1 MSTLFAGEDSIVAG
15 EDNIVVGE
23 GSLVG
28 YILAVEEDIA
38 ALDLIDVVGG
48 MQEQMDTHSVYT

>member
-1 MSTLFAGEDSIVAG
+1 MSTLVAGKDNIVAG

-28 YILAVEEDIA
+28 YILAVEQDIA
-38 ALDLIDVVGG
+38 LLDLIDVVGD
-48 MQEQMDTHSVYT
+48 MEEQMDTHSV

>member
-1 MSTLFAGEDSIVAG
+1 MSTLVAGKDNIVAG

-28 YILAVEEDIA
+28 YILAVEQDIA
-38 ALDLIDVVGG
+38 LLDLIDVVGD
-48 MQEQMDTHSVYT
+48 MQEQMDTHSV